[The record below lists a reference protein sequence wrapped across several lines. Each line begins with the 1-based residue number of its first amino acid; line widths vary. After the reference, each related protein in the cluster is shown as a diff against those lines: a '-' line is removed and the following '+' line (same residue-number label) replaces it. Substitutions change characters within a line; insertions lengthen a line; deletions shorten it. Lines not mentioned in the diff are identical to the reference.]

1 MKPINYIL
9 ALIFIIS
16 SGCMYS
22 QQKEQQV
29 TFNGNIG
36 LFFDTYNYSE
46 ENFPTFRPK
55 YPENE
60 LRLNANATL
69 QIGEYLSIPFGIN
82 ISNQKTLY
90 NLPSLPEENLI
101 DFIQNPKNDISINP
115 EYKWIKSYL
124 GSQTPN
130 YSSLSTGDTPIFGIG
145 MDLNPGKFIFS
156 ANYGLSQRAIESDA
170 MFNIVGAYKQK
181 IIATRIGYGKI
192 DGPKFTL
199 NFVKVKDDVNSVI
212 NTPLY
217 DDPIEGITISPLIE
231 LKIKE
236 KLLFKTETAASIFTS
251 NLNNTFTIDDAIIES
266 LSDIIS
272 VNASSNAD
280 ISHVSSI
287 DWISKK
293 FTIGGEV
300 KYIGPGFV
308 PVGYRNI
315 EKDILDYKV
324 RSSFKLFKDKTSIN
338 GMFGIRTNNV
348 QNTNLQSTKRVIS
361 TINIFSQ
368 ISEAFSINANYSNF
382 GFNNNEINNI
392 IRVEMINNSFSL
404 SPSYIFETSTINHQ
418 INANGSLTIFDQFD
432 AISSAFVATTS
443 KNFSLNYNLMFKE
456 MPLNINLIGLF
467 FNNEM
472 PTSTIKMSNYGTTVS
487 YKFFDKKLSPSLG
500 FNLAN
505 ITRDNFTTDH
515 RFSMRLKAKYKITK
529 KLQFNAS
536 YRLNNYKYGS
546 RKPNAITN
554 EHRMQFAL
562 LQNF

>member
-251 NLNNTFTIDDAIIES
+251 NLNNTFTIDDATIES
-266 LSDIIS
+266 LSDFIS

-361 TINIFSQ
+361 NINIFSQ
-368 ISEAFSINANYSNF
+368 ISDAFSINANYSNF

-404 SPSYIFETSTINHQ
+404 SPSYIFETLTINHQ

-456 MPLNINLIGLF
+456 MPLNINFIGLF

>member
-1 MKPINYIL
+1 MKALKYIL
-9 ALIFIIS
+9 IFATFFLCNSIIA
-16 SGCMYS
+16 
-22 QQKEQQV
+22 QEKEKTVQ
-29 TFNGNIG
+29 FNGNIG

-46 ENFPTFRPK
+46 ENYPTFRPK

-69 QIGEYLSIPFGIN
+69 QIGEYLSIPFGIS

-90 NLPSLPEENLI
+90 NLPELPEENLI

-115 EYKWIKSYL
+115 EYKWIKSYF
-124 GSQTPN
+124 GTQTPN
-130 YSSLSTGDTPIFGIG
+130 YSLLTTGDTPIFGVGVDI
-145 MDLNPGKFIFS
+145 NPGKFIFS

-181 IIATRIGYGKI
+181 IVATRIGYGKI

-217 DDPIEGITISPLIE
+217 DDPIEGITIAPLIE
-231 LKIKE
+231 LNIKE
-236 KLLFKTETAASIFTS
+236 KLFFTTETAASIFTS
-251 NLNNTFTIDDAIIES
+251 NLDNNFTIDDEIIES
-266 LSDIIS
+266 FSDFITI
-272 VNASSNAD
+272 NASSNAD
-280 ISHVSSI
+280 ISHVSSL
-287 DWISKK
+287 DWVSEK

-300 KYIGPGFV
+300 QYIGPGFV

-324 RSSFKLFKDKTSIN
+324 NSSVKLFKNKTSIN
-338 GMFGIRTNNV
+338 AMFGIRTNNV
-348 QNTNLQSTKRVIS
+348 QNTNLQSTKRIIS
-361 TINIFSQ
+361 NVTIFSQ
-368 ISEAFSINANYSNF
+368 ISDAFSINANYSNF

-392 IRVEMINNSFSL
+392 IRVEMINNSYSL
-404 SPSYIFETSTINHQ
+404 SPSYNFETTRIFHQ
-418 INANGSLTIFDQFD
+418 INASGSLNLFDQFD
-432 AISSAFVATTS
+432 ALSNAFVATKS
-443 KNFSLNYNLMFKE
+443 KNLSLNYNLMFKE
-456 MPLNINLIGLF
+456 MPLNINFIGLF

-472 PTSTIKMSNYGTTVS
+472 PVSSIKMSNYGTTVS

-515 RFSMRLKAKYKITK
+515 RFGMRIKAKYKITK

-546 RKPNAITN
+546 SKPNAITN

>member
-9 ALIFIIS
+9 SLIFIIS

-22 QQKEQQV
+22 QQKEQKV

-130 YSSLSTGDTPIFGIG
+130 YSSLSTGDTQIFGIG

-156 ANYGLSQRAIESDA
+156 ANYGLSQRAIESDT

-251 NLNNTFTIDDAIIES
+251 NLNNTFTIDDATIES
-266 LSDIIS
+266 LSDLIS

-315 EKDILDYKV
+315 EKDILDYKL

-361 TINIFSQ
+361 TVNVFSQ
-368 ISEAFSINANYSNF
+368 ISDAFSINANYSNF

-404 SPSYIFETSTINHQ
+404 SPSYIFETLTINHQ

-432 AISSAFVATTS
+432 GVSSAFVATTS

-456 MPLNINLIGLF
+456 MPLNINFIGLF

-472 PTSTIKMSNYGTTVS
+472 PASTIKMSNYGTTIS

-505 ITRDNFTTDH
+505 ITRDSFTTDH
-515 RFSMRLKAKYKITK
+515 RLSMRLKAKYKITK

-562 LQNF
+562 LQKF